1 MEPRPA
7 ATVIVARPSP
17 DGVEVLMLR
26 RGQATRFGPGFVVF
40 PGGTIDPEDSEL
52 GAEWFG
58 SPEEAARAA
67 AIRELAEET
76 RLVVTADGVRPV
88 SDGEDAVEVITAKPP
103 RTDDVPELARWI
115 APEFLEVRFDA
126 RFFAVAC
133 DREVDARP
141 DGVEIDLAWWAT
153 PAGVLATHS
162 LGETLMWPTFNTLK
176 ALAECASVEDVL
188 SLRMQQVAPP
198 MPRPS

>member
-1 MEPRPA
+1 MDPKPA

-17 DGVEVLMLR
+17 EGVEVLMLR
-26 RGQATRFGPGFVVF
+26 RGPATRFGPGFVVF

-52 GAEWFG
+52 GALWFG
-58 SPEEAARAA
+58 SAEEAARAA

-76 RLVVTADGVRPV
+76 RLVVTADGVRQM
-88 SDGEDAVEVITAKPP
+88 SDGEDAVEVVGGKPP
-103 RTDDVPELARWI
+103 RIDEVPELARWI

-133 DREVDARP
+133 GRDIDARP
-141 DGVEIDLAWWAT
+141 DGMEIDLAWWAT
-153 PAGVLATHS
+153 PADVLATHS

-176 ALAECASVEDVL
+176 ALGERRSVEDVL
-188 SLRMQQVAPP
+188 SLRMEQVAPP